1 MSKNVVIC
9 AAGIALGFV
18 LGFFI
23 TNAVTKPGAP
33 ASSSSARAASDEQA
47 GPLSPEQVSGELPPG
62 HPSVG
67 GDAEGA
73 GGGGSAASTSPEAQ
87 AAMDRADRAPKDF
100 KAQLEAAGVFYR
112 LHDLDKATLYG
123 NRALAIDGK
132 DFDALA
138 LVGNARY
145 DAQDF
150 DSAAGLYERALAVR
164 PDSPDV
170 RTDLGN
176 TYFNRKDYD
185 RAVAEYR
192 KSIAVDPNHLNS
204 WRNIAAAAV
213 QKRDRALLEEAV
225 ARLSQ
230 LAPQSEETEAYRRK
244 LSEMQ

>member
-18 LGFFI
+18 LGFLI

-33 ASSSSARAASDEQA
+33 ASSSSARAASDAQA
-47 GPLSPEQVSGELPPG
+47 GPLSPDQVSGDLPPG
-62 HPSVG
+62 HPAVG
-67 GDAEGA
+67 GDAGGA

-100 KAQLEAAGVFYR
+100 KAQLEAASVFYR
-112 LHDLDKATLYG
+112 LHDLDKAALYG
-123 NRALAIDGK
+123 NRALALDGK

-150 DSAAGLYERALAVR
+150 DAAAGLYERALAVR

-192 KSIAVDPNHLNS
+192 KSIALDPNHLNS

-213 QKRDRALLEEAV
+213 QKRDRALLQEAV

-230 LAPQSEETEAYRRK
+230 LAPQSEETEAYRQK